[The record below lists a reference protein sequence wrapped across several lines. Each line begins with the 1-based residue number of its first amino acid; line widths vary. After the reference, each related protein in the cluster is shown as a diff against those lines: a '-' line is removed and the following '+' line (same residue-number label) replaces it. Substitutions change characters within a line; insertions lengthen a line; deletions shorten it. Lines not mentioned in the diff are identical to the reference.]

1 MSEWPESNIRAYPLY
16 GIQVRLHWKHGVS
29 YPMTN
34 QNRMHETVHLPSS
47 PTVLSVK
54 TAPWFLRQERGG
66 ANQWVT
72 LPSCGVR
79 VVRARVCEQDK
90 EPDKTKKKV
99 KSWGIVGLE
108 QLRKWREEEGTSQ
121 NKEIREGRVNNTRAH
136 TLPNLI
142 FQTFHSHCAGFFVPS
157 QTAFCCDDGRS
168 CCHTI
173 NYSFLMETNRFFVP
187 IVFGGIN
194 RSLEAFILL
203 PLHWTGWQ
211 NTGSRL

>member
-1 MSEWPESNIRAYPLY
+1 MGDVAQLWCQSGACVCLWAGQRTWQNKKEKLSSEASW
-16 GIQVRLHWKHGVS
+16 
-29 YPMTN
+29 
-34 QNRMHETVHLPSS
+34 
-47 PTVLSVK
+47 VLS
-54 TAPWFLRQERGG
+54 
-66 ANQWVT
+66 
-72 LPSCGVR
+72 SCGNDEKR
-79 VVRARVCEQDK
+79 R
-90 EPDKTKKKV
+90 EPLKTKK
-99 KSWGIVGLE
+99 SE
-108 QLRKWREEEGTSQ
+108 REELT
-121 NKEIREGRVNNTRAH
+121 THAH